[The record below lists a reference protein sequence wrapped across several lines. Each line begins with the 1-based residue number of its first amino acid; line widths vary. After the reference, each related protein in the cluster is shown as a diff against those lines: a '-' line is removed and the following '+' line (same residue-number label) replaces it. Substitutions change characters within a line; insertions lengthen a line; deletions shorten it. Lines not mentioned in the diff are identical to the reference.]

1 MNLVLSILLLI
12 IFPLCSVIY
21 VYKYRGQARFANAI
35 EYLRK
40 GWPIFAPL
48 NVLLYMSTRKHM
60 RKPFVGID
68 KFEQLELLTEN
79 WTEIATEAE
88 ALFECGYFSQTTNKA
103 NKSFYDVGFR
113 TFYKYGWSKFYCSWY
128 GTELNSALEH
138 CPKTMAL
145 LKRIPCVNGA
155 MFTLLPA
162 GSQLTR
168 HLDPVACSLRYHL
181 GLNTPNDNNCFINVD
196 GKSQSWRDGEAFIFD
211 ETYLHYVQNN
221 TEKMRLILMCDIE
234 RPTGVFGTL
243 FNRLY
248 KVLISQM
255 LVPNLPGD
263 QAGIVNKLFA
273 KVTPFLQCAKTFKK
287 SNPKMYYPIKWCFN
301 LLLVIVLIGFF
312 WLVSS
317 FLFGMFL

>member
-60 RKPFVGID
+60 RKPFVGTD

-138 CPKTMAL
+138 CPKTMSL

-181 GLNTPNDNNCFINVD
+181 GLNTPNSHNCFINVD
-196 GKSQSWRDGEAFIFD
+196 GKSQPWRNGEAFIFD
-211 ETYLHYVQNN
+211 ETYLHYVKNN
-221 TEKMRLILMCDIE
+221 TEQMRLILMCDIE
-234 RPTGVFGTL
+234 RPTGIFGTL
-243 FNRLY
+243 FNCLY

-273 KVTPFLQCAKTFKK
+273 KVTPFLECAKTFKK

-317 FLFGMFL
+317 FFFSMFL